1 MVPDTKMIRIEF
13 TDDGE
18 CLVHFD
24 GMRIAKREDGEWG
37 SLKKGYTVTSPS
49 FGNLCLL

>member
-24 GMRIAKREDGEWG
+24 GMRIAKREDGG
-37 SLKKGYTVTSPS
+37 LCRVTERLQHPRAACKSR
-49 FGNLCLL
+49 L